1 MSVCACFA
9 MCAQYGWNGRPLPAW
24 DPIFDLDFGE
34 PQGLCNQSAP
44 GVFTRQWTSGP
55 VTLDC
60 NTWTADLGL

>member
-1 MSVCACFA
+1 M
-9 MCAQYGWNGRPLPAW
+9 
-24 DPIFDLDFGE
+24 FDLDFGE